1 MEYLDENREKLID
14 ETIHI
19 TTEKNGIPIEVA
31 MHYNTE
37 FKENVYSYVNN
48 INTIEG
54 GTHLAGFRRG
64 VMQTLKT
71 YADNSGMLSKLKF
84 DIRGGFP

>member
-1 MEYLDENREKLID
+1 MIDPDTNEYKSEVFYSEEGLKEFVEYLDANREKLID

-31 MHYNTE
+31 LHYNTE
-37 FKENVYSYVNN
+37 FKENIFSYVNN
-48 INTIEG
+48 INTMEG

-64 VMQTLKT
+64 
-71 YADNSGMLSKLKF
+71 
-84 DIRGGFP
+84 